1 MSHELRS
8 PLNGIIGFS
17 ELMYDGKAGPTSA
30 IHKEYLGDILTSSR
44 HLLQLIN
51 DVLDLAKVE
60 SGKMEFQ
67 SEPLNL
73 EKVAGEVRDT
83 LRTVAAQKQIVVRI
97 EVDPTLSGIMADQS
111 KLKQVL
117 YNYLSN
123 ALKFTPNQG
132 QVTLRFRPEDAE
144 TFRIEVDDTGI
155 GIKAEDLGRL
165 FTEFQQLD
173 SSTAK
178 KYQGTGLGLALIK
191 RIVEAQGGHVGVRS
205 TVDKGSIFFAVL
217 PLVFSKTS
225 VPTTLLVDEPNKSNG
240 TTNSK
245 LQSQKLLVIEDE
257 PNDRTWLTNVLSQ
270 QGYLVESAVTGS
282 EAILRCQEQN
292 YRAITLDF
300 FLPDMTGRDVLRAI
314 RAGGRNQQT
323 PVILLT
329 VATDKGLVAG
339 FKVHDILSKPLATD
353 ELFSSLEHAGVS
365 PRMPNNK
372 VGVVDDDASILKM
385 LEIRLSE
392 QGYEPICVPDGA
404 QALEAVEIHRPH
416 VIVLDLF
423 MPNMDGFEVIDRLR
437 ASSVG
442 CHVPVIVF
450 TNKDLSAEER
460 TRLRELTQGTA
471 MKSGGE
477 ANLLR
482 ELATIMARPDGDSP
496 AVVEPAVPQEMEY
509 ADAR

>member
-1 MSHELRS
+1 
-8 PLNGIIGFS
+8 
-17 ELMYDGKAGPTSA
+17 
-30 IHKEYLGDILTSSR
+30 
-44 HLLQLIN
+44 
-51 DVLDLAKVE
+51 
-60 SGKMEFQ
+60 
-67 SEPLNL
+67 
-73 EKVAGEVRDT
+73 
-83 LRTVAAQKQIVVRI
+83 
-97 EVDPTLSGIMADQS
+97 
-111 KLKQVL
+111 
-117 YNYLSN
+117 
-123 ALKFTPNQG
+123 
-132 QVTLRFRPEDAE
+132 
-144 TFRIEVDDTGI
+144 
-155 GIKAEDLGRL
+155 
-165 FTEFQQLD
+165 
-173 SSTAK
+173 
-178 KYQGTGLGLALIK
+178 
-191 RIVEAQGGHVGVRS
+191 
-205 TVDKGSIFFAVL
+205 VDKGSIFFAVL

-225 VPTTLLVDEPNKSNG
+225 VPMTLLVDEPNKSDG
-240 TTNSK
+240 ITNSK

-257 PNDRTWLTNVLSQ
+257 PNDRTWLTSVLSK

-353 ELFSSLEHAGVS
+353 ELFTSLEHAGVS

-372 VGVVDDDASILKM
+372 VLVVDDDASILKM
-385 LEIRLSE
+385 LEIRLRE

-460 TRLRELTQGTA
+460 TRLRALTQGTA

-477 ANLLR
+477 VNLLR
-482 ELATIMARPDGDSP
+482 ELAAIMARPDGDSP